1 MFANKSSSCNLQH
14 SFKVVWDSPEERERH
29 GRMLGRRSLVA
40 IATRAAHEGLVPIG
54 SLTAPQI

>member
-1 MFANKSSSCNLQH
+1 MGGCLAGVRTFTPTLA
-14 SFKVVWDSPEERERH
+14 
-29 GRMLGRRSLVA
+29 LVA